1 MVIVTKCFKGAT
13 HVDKFNRRYKART
26 TFIIKQTPF
35 SERFFLP
42 NGMQVDKSTCLEK
55 INEKRNEKIK

>member
-1 MVIVTKCFKGAT
+1 MTIIIKCFKEAI
-13 HVDKFNRRYKART
+13 HVDKFGRRYRART

-35 SERFFLP
+35 NERFFLP

-55 INEKRNEKIK
+55 IKK